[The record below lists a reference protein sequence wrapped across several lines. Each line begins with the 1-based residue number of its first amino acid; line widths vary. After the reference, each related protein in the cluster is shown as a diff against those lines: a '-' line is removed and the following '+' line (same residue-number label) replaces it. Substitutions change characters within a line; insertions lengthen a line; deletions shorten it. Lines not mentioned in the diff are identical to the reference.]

1 METVYKKRKETVFP
15 KDFLWGG
22 ATAANQCEGEWNTEG
37 KGESILD
44 HITAGDRTHPRRIT
58 EQIEPGEVY
67 PTHNGCRHYANYKE
81 DIALM
86 AEMGFKAYRLSI
98 AWPRIYPNGD
108 DSVPNREGIEHYR
121 KVFEECRKNG
131 IEPVVTITHYDIPW
145 NLCVKYGGWTDR
157 RCIEFYGRYV
167 RTLFEEYKGLVHY
180 WLTFNEINFG
190 TISYGETISLGI
202 LPRDNVLKMVDS
214 EETTEDLQRRFQAL
228 HHQFVASARAVR
240 LAHEIDPE
248 FFYLFLNIFYFIIS
262 KNSL

>member
-1 METVYKKRKETVFP
+1 METVYKKREETVFP

-67 PTHNGCRHYANYKE
+67 PTHNGCRHYVNYKE

-108 DSVPNREGIEHYR
+108 DSARTERGLSITERYLKSAEKMELSRWLPSRTMIYPGI
-121 KVFEECRKNG
+121 C
-131 IEPVVTITHYDIPW
+131 
-145 NLCVKYGGWTDR
+145 
-157 RCIEFYGRYV
+157 
-167 RTLFEEYKGLVHY
+167 
-180 WLTFNEINFG
+180 
-190 TISYGETISLGI
+190 
-202 LPRDNVLKMVDS
+202 
-214 EETTEDLQRRFQAL
+214 A
-228 HHQFVASARAVR
+228 
-240 LAHEIDPE
+240 
-248 FFYLFLNIFYFIIS
+248 
-262 KNSL
+262 